1 VRELGTLTLED
12 AVRKMT
18 GLPASR
24 MGLGDRGR
32 VVEGLM
38 ADLVVFDPA
47 IVADRATF
55 AEPHQY
61 PAGIDYVV
69 VNGQVTVDNGAMTT
83 IRAGRVLRHQARPR
97 SAETRPS
104 R

>member
-1 VRELGTLTLED
+1 VRELGILTLED

-18 GLPASR
+18 GLSAAR
-24 MGLGDRGR
+24 MGLADRGR
-32 VVEGLM
+32 VADGLM

-47 IVADRATF
+47 TVGDKGTF

-61 PAGIDYVV
+61 PTGIDYVV
-69 VNGQVTVDNGAMTT
+69 VNGQVTVDKGAMTP
-83 IRAGRVLRHQARPR
+83 IRAGRVLRHQPKARSP
-97 SAETRPS
+97 ETRPS